1 MRTAKLIL
9 NPAAGRGR
17 AGALLPEI
25 RSTLKAH
32 GIEADVAQTRA
43 PREAIDLAQRA
54 KGDGHELI
62 IVAGGDGTV
71 HEVVNGLAQAA
82 GGGVIGALGL
92 IAIGSGNDFAKM
104 LPVPTDWRAACQ
116 QIAQGQLRRVDV
128 GRVNGEYFTNN
139 IGIGF
144 EAQVGLEARRI
155 WWARGTAIY
164 VAALAR
170 TLLVSYRTPH
180 VQIELD
186 GEQVKQNVTL
196 ISLGNGRCTGGGFWM
211 TPHATI
217 DDGLFDVCIGH
228 QMTKPQMLGLVPH
241 VMRGTHID
249 KPLVRMTRARK
260 VTIISDEPL
269 PMHAD
274 GETVQSDFH
283 QRIEAELLPQKLT
296 VIA

>member
-17 AGALLPEI
+17 AGTLLADI

-32 GIEADVAQTRA
+32 DIETDVAQTRMA
-43 PREAIDLAQRA
+43 REAIDLAQRA
-54 KGDGHELI
+54 KEDGHELI
-62 IVAGGDGTV
+62 IAAGGDGTL
-71 HEVVNGLAQAA
+71 HEVVNGLARAA
-82 GGGVIGALGL
+82 GDGVAGTLGL

-104 LPVPTDWRAACQ
+104 IPVPIDWRAACE
-116 QIAQGQLRRVDV
+116 QIARGQTRRVDV
-128 GRVNGEYFTNN
+128 GCVNGEYFTNN
-139 IGIGF
+139 LGIGF
-144 EAQVGLEARRI
+144 EAQVGLEARKI
-155 WWARGTAIY
+155 WWARGTTIY
-164 VAALAR
+164 AAALAR

-186 GEQVKQNVTL
+186 GEHIKQNVTL

-211 TPHATI
+211 TPHAMI

-228 QMTKPQMLGLVPH
+228 QMTKLQMLGLVPH
-241 VMRGTHID
+241 VMRGTHVD
-249 KPLVRMTRARK
+249 KPLVRMTRARR
-260 VTIISDEPL
+260 VTITSDEPL

-283 QRIEAELLPQKLT
+283 QRIEAELLPQKLE